1 MSIAQDSYL
10 GPRLSALL
18 KAFTPG
24 LGEEPDAAPHSWA
37 FQEASSQS
45 ESVDAQNGW

>member
-1 MSIAQDSYL
+1 MRSYINLEQSCPMSIAQDSYL

-24 LGEEPDAAPHSWA
+24 LGEEPDAAPHS
-37 FQEASSQS
+37 
-45 ESVDAQNGW
+45 